1 MDSDYMITALEVTK
15 IEANREVKDPI
26 GNMKFNINF
35 DNVKVDKENVEVAF
49 TFTAIYEGTSASK
62 QVGQLKISGNVV
74 SKEAKKDADEISAVW
89 KDKKTLPL
97 RFAEDV
103 INLLNF
109 ECGARGTLVAY
120 SIGFVAPLPLSRA
133 KLQET
138 DSKTGS

>member
-1 MDSDYMITALEVTK
+1 MITALEVNK
-15 IEANREVKDPI
+15 IEANRDVKDPI
-26 GNMKFNINF
+26 ANMRFNINF

-49 TFTAIYEGTSASK
+49 TFTAVYEGAQEAKT
-62 QVGQLKISGNVV
+62 VGQLKIIGLIS
-74 SKEAKKDADEISAVW
+74 SKENKKDADEISSTW

-120 SIGFVAPLPLSRA
+120 SIGFVAPIPLSRA
-133 KLQET
+133 RLQET
-138 DSKTGS
+138 EKPSSGS

>member
-1 MDSDYMITALEVTK
+1 MVSDYMITALEVNN
-15 IEANREVKDPI
+15 IEAKRDVKDPI

-35 DNVKVDKENVEVAF
+35 DDVKVDKENVQVAF
-49 TFTAIYEGTSASK
+49 TFTAVYEGMSSSK
-62 QVGQLKISGNVV
+62 QIGQLKISGNIV
-74 SKEAKKDADEISAVW
+74 SKESKKDADDISATW

-97 RFAEDV
+97 KFAEDV

-138 DSKTGS
+138 DTPGR